1 MPIFYILSCM
11 YFVPSMTSKYI
22 HRYRNRIDII
32 AQLLDAAS
40 SPTTKT
46 KMMYK
51 ALLSYEQL
59 KEYIVML
66 IENGLIAYDKTS
78 GRFSTTNK
86 GYEFIKRYEDL
97 TKLIGPVATMVA
109 RKEKTNSSA
118 RQIGN

>member
-1 MPIFYILSCM
+1 M
-11 YFVPSMTSKYI
+11 YLVRSMTSKYI

-32 AQLLDAAS
+32 AQLLNAAS

-59 KEYIVML
+59 KEYLIML
-66 IENGLIAYDKTS
+66 IQNDLIAYDKPT
-78 GRFSTTNK
+78 GRFTTTYK

-97 TKLIGPVATMVA
+97 TRLIGPV
-109 RKEKTNSSA
+109 S
-118 RQIGN
+118 

>member
-1 MPIFYILSCM
+1 MPIFYILILHVYCVH
-11 YFVPSMTSKYI
+11 YMTSKYA

-59 KEYIVML
+59 KEYLVML
-66 IENGLIAYDKTS
+66 TENDLIIYDKKS
-78 GRFSTTNK
+78 G
-86 GYEFIKRYEDL
+86 
-97 TKLIGPVATMVA
+97 
-109 RKEKTNSSA
+109 
-118 RQIGN
+118 

>member
-1 MPIFYILSCM
+1 MPIFYILILHVYC
-11 YFVPSMTSKYI
+11 VPYMTSKYA

-32 AQLLDAAS
+32 AQLLDTAS

-59 KEYIVML
+59 KEYLVML
-66 IENGLIAYDKTS
+66 TENDLIIYDKKS

-86 GYEFIKRYEDL
+86 GYEFIKRYEHL
-97 TKLIGPVATMVA
+97 TKLIGPVPTIVA
-109 RKEKTNSSA
+109 KEEKTSSSVA
-118 RQIGN
+118 N